1 MTKTQQ
7 AARRLKRVAGG
18 RSLLFSFSR
27 FCINQTVEGGWAGKA
42 LAVTQGRGEERE
54 EAEKRSRGEVI
65 KQDGR
70 RGRGEDNGGME
81 SAQRRGGSKREIM
94 GGREDRGKSERE
106 REREREREARTETEK
121 AAKPGGARERAVTP
135 KP

>member
-1 MTKTQQ
+1 VVKKGK
-7 AARRLKRVAGG
+7 RRRREVEG
-18 RSLLFSFSR
+18 RSSNR
-27 FCINQTVEGGWAGKA
+27 MEGEGE
-42 LAVTQGRGEERE
+42 GRT
-54 EAEKRSRGEVI
+54 I
-65 KQDGR
+65 
-70 RGRGEDNGGME
+70 NGGME

-106 REREREREARTETEK
+106 TEREREREARTETEK